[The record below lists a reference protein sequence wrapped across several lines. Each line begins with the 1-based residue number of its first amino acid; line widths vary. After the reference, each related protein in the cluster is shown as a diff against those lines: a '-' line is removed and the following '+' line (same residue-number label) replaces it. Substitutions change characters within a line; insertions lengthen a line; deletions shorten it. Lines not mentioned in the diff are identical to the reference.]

1 MSKLSIAEK
10 KENRRL
16 YDTEKYYG
24 NLYENRRIKIVQKI
38 KREGNLPTEASI
50 NKYNISFNE
59 IMTIM
64 EYLGKID
71 DKDKKLKLNNKLLN
85 RIKYINEKLLKG
97 IENNIINGEERY

>member
-10 KENRRL
+10 KENQRI
-16 YDTEKYYG
+16 YDSAKYWKCA
-24 NLYENRRIKIVQKI
+24 EHNRRTKIVQKI

-50 NKYNISFNE
+50 NKYSITFDE

-71 DKDKKLKLNNKLLN
+71 DKDKKLKINNKLLK
-85 RIKYINEKLLKG
+85 RIKYINEKILKDK
-97 IENNIINGEERY
+97 ENNLINGE

>member
-10 KENRRL
+10 KEYQRK
-16 YDTEKYYG
+16 YDADKYWK
-24 NLYENRRIKIVQKI
+24 NADENRRTKIVQKI

-50 NKYNISFNE
+50 NKYDISFNE

-71 DKDKKLKLNNKLLN
+71 DKDKKLKINNKLLK
-85 RIKYINEKLLKG
+85 RIKYINEKLLKDK
-97 IENNIINGEERY
+97 ENNIINGE

>member
-10 KENRRL
+10 KEYQRQ
-16 YDTEKYYG
+16 YDAEKYWK
-24 NLYENRRIKIVQKI
+24 NAEENRRIKIVQKI

-50 NKYNISFNE
+50 NKYDITFNE

-71 DKDKKLKLNNKLLN
+71 DKDKKLKINNKLLK
-85 RIKYINEKLLKG
+85 RIKYINEKYLK
-97 IENNIINGEERY
+97 IRRII

>member
-10 KENRRL
+10 KEYQRQ
-16 YDTEKYYG
+16 YDAEKYWK
-24 NLYENRRIKIVQKI
+24 NPDENRRIKIVQKI

-50 NKYNISFNE
+50 NKYDITFNE

-71 DKDKKLKLNNKLLN
+71 DKDKKLKINNKLLK
-85 RIKYINEKLLKG
+85 RIKYINEKLLKDK
-97 IENNIINGEERY
+97 ENNIINGE

>member
-16 YDTEKYYG
+16 YDTEKYWK
-24 NLYENRRIKIVQKI
+24 NADENRRIKIVQKI

-71 DKDKKLKLNNKLLN
+71 DKDKKLKINNKLLK
-85 RIKYINEKLLKG
+85 RIKYINEKLLKDK
-97 IENNIINGEERY
+97 ENNKINGE